1 MALHMSLEPSVDLTE
16 EDRSFLRR
24 AFRLAEAAA
33 AQGDRPFAAILV
45 DSDGHVRAETTSV
58 QRQMADI
65 TAHAEVTAIRQSC
78 NEMSRDDYAAAT
90 MYASSEPCAMC
101 AGAIYWANIGR
112 LVFGMSEGRLREM
125 RNTSAKNAALQIT
138 CTEVLASGGHATEIV
153 GPVLEDEA
161 AVAHMTFWDKDAT
174 ADRARGKESVL

>member
-1 MALHMSLEPSVDLTE
+1 MTLRMTQQPVDEIAE
-16 EDRSFLRR
+16 EDRAFLRR

-33 AQGDRPFAAILV
+33 AQGDRPFAAVIV
-45 DSDGHVRAETTSV
+45 DADGKVRAEATSV

-65 TAHAEVTAIRQSC
+65 TAHAEVTAIRNSC
-78 NEMSRDDYAAAT
+78 NDMSRDDYAAAT
-90 MYASSEPCAMC
+90 LYSSSEPCAMC

-112 LVFGMSEGRLREM
+112 LVFGMSEGRLRSM
-125 RNTSAKNAALQIT
+125 RNTSSKNAALQIT
-138 CTEVLASGGHATEIV
+138 CSEVLASGSHPTEIV

-161 AVAHMTFWDKDAT
+161 AVAHLTFWEKDAE